1 VPSVVPDTDT
11 RATLRAGFNWQ
22 KTGSSVG
29 NLIANLRTLSNGR
42 LITLMGAGAAILLAL
57 VYLTMKMAAP
67 PLVPLYTGIESE
79 AAGTVLQRLD
89 QMGVTY
95 QVQGESTI
103 LVPADQAARLR
114 MTLAA
119 DGLPSGGPV
128 GYELLDN
135 DQGLGVTRFQ
145 EDIRYLRAL
154 EGELA
159 RSIRTLN
166 SIANARVHLVLPKRE
181 PFQRQAPQ
189 PTASVL
195 VVMRGAATL
204 GREQVMAIQYLVA
217 QAVPSLQPQSVSIID
232 QQGTLLAGS
241 TDDGQGQSAAQ
252 AADARAALE
261 SRLSHSIEEIL
272 IPHLGPD
279 KVRVTVSAD
288 VDYDRVVEKQEIF
301 DPNGQVVR
309 STQSSSQTDSSSN
322 KDGANT
328 VGVSQNL
335 PQQSAPTSS
344 AGGGSSDNSA
354 HKDETVNYEISSKTL
369 ETVRESGAVK
379 KLSVAVVVDGS
390 TKTDAN
396 GQSVYEPRKP
406 EELAE
411 IDRAVKAAIGFD
423 EKRGDKVEVIN
434 LPFAAAAVVDATP
447 PDPGI
452 MDFFARNAMT
462 LVQWFSLGIMG
473 IVLALFVL
481 RPLIANL
488 FKPMPMPEG
497 GSNAM
502 SGAALGAPAAA
513 GHLSHA
519 AASEMVTAR
528 QGAGLSIGGPGHRV
542 GEIVDSNPEE
552 AAGIIR
558 NWMSESAA

>member
-1 VPSVVPDTDT
+1 
-11 RATLRAGFNWQ
+11 
-22 KTGSSVG
+22 
-29 NLIANLRTLSNGR
+29 
-42 LITLMGAGAAILLAL
+42 M
-57 VYLTMKMAAP
+57 
-67 PLVPLYTGIESE
+67 
-79 AAGTVLQRLD
+79 
-89 QMGVTY
+89 
-95 QVQGESTI
+95 
-103 LVPADQAARLR
+103 
-114 MTLAA
+114 
-119 DGLPSGGPV
+119 
-128 GYELLDN
+128 
-135 DQGLGVTRFQ
+135 
-145 EDIRYLRAL
+145 
-154 EGELA
+154 
-159 RSIRTLN
+159 
-166 SIANARVHLVLPKRE
+166 
-181 PFQRQAPQ
+181 
-189 PTASVL
+189 
-195 VVMRGAATL
+195 
-204 GREQVMAIQYLVA
+204 
-217 QAVPSLQPQSVSIID
+217 
-232 QQGTLLAGS
+232 
-241 TDDGQGQSAAQ
+241 
-252 AADARAALE
+252 
-261 SRLSHSIEEIL
+261 
-272 IPHLGPD
+272 
-279 KVRVTVSAD
+279 
-288 VDYDRVVEKQEIF
+288 
-301 DPNGQVVR
+301 
-309 STQSSSQTDSSSN
+309 
-322 KDGANT
+322 
-328 VGVSQNL
+328 
-335 PQQSAPTSS
+335 
-344 AGGGSSDNSA
+344 
-354 HKDETVNYEISSKTL
+354 
-369 ETVRESGAVK
+369 RESGAVK

-434 LPFAAAAVVDATP
+434 LPFAAAAVVDATL

>member
-1 VPSVVPDTDT
+1 
-11 RATLRAGFNWQ
+11 
-22 KTGSSVG
+22 VG

-67 PLVPLYTGIESE
+67 PMVPLYTGIESE

-89 QMGVTY
+89 QMGVAY

-189 PTASVL
+189 ATASVL

-217 QAVPSLQPQSVSIID
+217 QAVPSLKPQSVSIID
-232 QQGTLLAGS
+232 QQGTLLAGG
-241 TDDGQGQSAAQ
+241 TEDGQGQSSAQ

-261 SRLSHSIEEIL
+261 SRLSHSIEEML

-288 VDYDRVVEKQEIF
+288 VDYDRVVEKQQIF

-309 STQSSSQTDSSSN
+309 STQSNSQTDSSSN

-328 VGVSQNL
+328 VGVAQNL
-335 PQQSAPTSS
+335 PQAAPSSS
-344 AGGGSSDNSA
+344 AGGGSSENSA
-354 HKDETVNYEISSKTL
+354 KKDETVNYEISSKTL

-379 KLSVAVVVDGS
+379 KLSVAVVVDGT

-396 GQSVYEPRKP
+396 GQSVYEARKP

-434 LPFAAAAVVDATP
+434 LPFAASAIVDATL

-452 MDFFARNAMT
+452 MDFLARNAMT
-462 LVQWFSLGIMG
+462 LVQWFSLGIVG

-488 FKPMPMPEG
+488 FKPMPVTEG
-497 GSNAM
+497 AAM
-502 SGAALGAPAAA
+502 AGVALGKPSGAGQ
-513 GHLSHA
+513 LSHA
-519 AASEMVTAR
+519 GSAEMVAAR
-528 QGAGLSIGGPGHRV
+528 QASGLSIAGPGQRI

-558 NWMSESAA
+558 NWMTEGAT

>member
-1 VPSVVPDTDT
+1 M
-11 RATLRAGFNWQ
+11 
-22 KTGSSVG
+22 G

-67 PLVPLYTGIESE
+67 PMVPLYTGIESE
-79 AAGTVLQRLD
+79 AAGAVLQRLD
-89 QMGVTY
+89 QMGVAY

-103 LVPADQAARLR
+103 LVSADQAARLR

-135 DQGLGVTRFQ
+135 EQGLGVTRFQ

-181 PFQRQAPQ
+181 PFQRQAPT

-217 QAVPSLQPQSVSIID
+217 QAVPNLKPQAVSIID

-241 TDDGQGQSAAQ
+241 TEDGQGQTAAQ
-252 AADARAALE
+252 AADACAALE
-261 SRLSHSIEEIL
+261 SRMARSIEEML
-272 IPHLGPD
+272 VPHLGPD

-288 VDYDRVVEKQEIF
+288 VDYDRVTERQEIF

-309 STQSSSQTDSSSN
+309 STQTSSQTDNSTN

-335 PQQSAPTSS
+335 PQQSTPASS
-344 AGGGSSDNSA
+344 SGGGSTDNSS

-379 KLSVAVVVDGS
+379 KLSVAVVVDGTS
-390 TKTDAN
+390 KTDAN

-406 EELAE
+406 EELQE

-434 LPFAAAAVVDATP
+434 LPFAAAAVVDATLP
-447 PDPGI
+447 EPGI
-452 MDFFARNAMT
+452 MDFLARNAMT
-462 LVQWFSLGIMG
+462 LVQWFSLAVVG

-481 RPLIANL
+481 RPLITNL
-488 FKPMPMPEG
+488 LKPMPLPEG
-497 GSNAM
+497 GADAAM
-502 SGAALGAPAAA
+502 AGAALGAPAATGQLAHSMA
-513 GHLSHA
+513 GEIA
-519 AASEMVTAR
+519 AAR
-528 QGAGLSIGGPGHRV
+528 QGSGLSIGGPGQRV

-558 NWMSESAA
+558 NWMTEGAA